1 MKINKRLFIGLFV
14 YLFTMSVSI
23 TVLPCG
29 VINTHGLFGEIVS
42 STVTFDKDTEKHIGS
57 RILEIEKNVKGINIY
72 NSWFEIWMSII
83 CMIFAGYILKLPRG
97 DTIVTLKV
105 RMDN

>member
-23 TVLPCG
+23 TVLPCSI
-29 VINTHGLFGEIVS
+29 INTYGLFGEMVS
-42 STVTFDKDTEKHIGS
+42 STVTFDIDTEKHIRS
-57 RILEIEKNVKGINIY
+57 RIFEIKRNVKGINIY
-72 NSWFEIWMSII
+72 NSWFKIWMSII

-97 DTIVTLKV
+97 NTIVTSKV